1 MADKYPPA
9 KLGLLLANVERA
21 HPAGQLRRLWREVV
35 GDRVAARSEAGWLK
49 GDVLTV
55 RVASPVW
62 AQELTMLSE
71 PILAGLAAR
80 GIHARQLRFRVT
92 DLGRPAAPSPALAKP
107 APPPPQRAQ
116 LSADLTRRL
125 AQIDDLEL
133 RQRIRDAAEL
143 TLARAAKR

>member
-1 MADKYPPA
+1 MADKHPPA

-21 HPAGQLRRLWREVV
+21 HPGGKLRRVWREVV

-71 PILAGLAAR
+71 PILSGLAER
-80 GIHARQLRFRVT
+80 GVHARQLKFRVT
-92 DLGRPAAPSPALAKP
+92 DLGRPNSTPRRSPVK
-107 APPPPQRAQ
+107 APPPAPRAQ
-116 LSADLTRRL
+116 LPPDLARRL
-125 AQIDDLEL
+125 AQIEDPEL
-133 RQRIRDAAEL
+133 RQRMQDAAEL
-143 TLARAAKR
+143 TLARTTKR